1 MKLPEEKKWYTDD
14 FNANNILS
22 RLHVINRA
30 LDELS
35 PKNDNVILLRHS
47 NIELEERFVKFHIS
61 SKKSARS
68 FQDTCKIP
76 EDNKFP

>member
-1 MKLPEEKKWYTDD
+1 M
-14 FNANNILS
+14 
-22 RLHVINRA
+22 NRA

-35 PKNDNVILLRHS
+35 PKNGNVILLRHS